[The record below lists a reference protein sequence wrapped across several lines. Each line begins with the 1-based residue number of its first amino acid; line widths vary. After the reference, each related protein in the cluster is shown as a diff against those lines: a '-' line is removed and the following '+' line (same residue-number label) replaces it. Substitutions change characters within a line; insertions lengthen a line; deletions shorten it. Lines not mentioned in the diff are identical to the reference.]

1 MNVSEFLVENQLTN
15 STQLFAKANEQK
27 QAGKTDL
34 ANFVL
39 SRSSKALND
48 LTENTWKMEGAV
60 EKVTRSNVTRI
71 ETIREGIQAEC
82 LENCNGM
89 VENGWAN
96 VKEQQA
102 TTFAFAETLRTLIIK
117 GRGKHRNVMVTGPA
131 NRGKT
136 FLFRPMEKLFKVF
149 CNPAENKYAWVEVV
163 DAEVTFLKD
172 FRWCKEMICWKEML
186 LLLEDQPVHFPI
198 PKNGYSKDVCL
209 RNDTHVVAT
218 SKCWVVF
225 ERNKKSDELEN
236 EMMEAHWKVFQL
248 THQIPYD

>member
-39 SRSSKALND
+39 SRSSKALNH

-89 VENGWAN
+89 VENG
-96 VKEQQA
+96 
-102 TTFAFAETLRTLIIK
+102 
-117 GRGKHRNVMVTGPA
+117 
-131 NRGKT
+131 
-136 FLFRPMEKLFKVF
+136 
-149 CNPAENKYAWVEVV
+149 
-163 DAEVTFLKD
+163 
-172 FRWCKEMICWKEML
+172 
-186 LLLEDQPVHFPI
+186 
-198 PKNGYSKDVCL
+198 
-209 RNDTHVVAT
+209 
-218 SKCWVVF
+218 
-225 ERNKKSDELEN
+225 
-236 EMMEAHWKVFQL
+236 
-248 THQIPYD
+248 